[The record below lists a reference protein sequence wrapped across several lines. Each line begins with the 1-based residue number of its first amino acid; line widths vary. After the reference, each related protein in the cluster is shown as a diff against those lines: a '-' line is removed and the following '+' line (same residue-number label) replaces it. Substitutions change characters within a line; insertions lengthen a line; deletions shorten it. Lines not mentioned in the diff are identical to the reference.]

1 MIHFLEG
8 ILEEKEP
15 GRLVLALQGVGYEV
29 FIPLSTYERL
39 PGIGQ
44 TLRLYIYD
52 CVCEDDHS
60 LFGFLT
66 RAERALFAQL
76 LGVTG
81 IGPKLAMSLL
91 SGLSPQELTG
101 AIRSGDAGRLSRVRG
116 VGRKTAER
124 LIVELKDKFGK
135 ETIAAGLSAVGPAG
149 SRENDAVLALMALG
163 YRRREA
169 EELVVRA
176 ARQPGAEGWSVEELV
191 RKALAS

>member
-44 TLRLYIYD
+44 PLRLYIYD
-52 CVCEDDHS
+52 CVREDDHS

-66 RAERALFAQL
+66 RAERTLFAQL

-124 LIVELKDKFGK
+124 LIVELKDKFGE
-135 ETIAAGLSAVGPAG
+135 ETMATGLSVVSPAG
-149 SRENDAVLALMALG
+149 SRDNDAVLALMALG